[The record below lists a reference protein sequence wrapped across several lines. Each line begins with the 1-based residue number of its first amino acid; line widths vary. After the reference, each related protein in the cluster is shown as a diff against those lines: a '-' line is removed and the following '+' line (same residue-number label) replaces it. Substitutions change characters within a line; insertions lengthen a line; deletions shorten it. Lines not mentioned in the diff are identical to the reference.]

1 MWIVSNWSGDARGLD
16 GQALRWVTVR
26 DLADEDILE
35 ADQPIIEAL
44 IERGRSKA

>member
-1 MWIVSNWSGDARGLD
+1 
-16 GQALRWVTVR
+16 VR

-44 IERGRSKA
+44 IERERSRA